1 MRNRYLTMMGAA
13 VLAASVCGSGCSRNP
28 TANELGSATITAKNF
43 LEYSDIS
50 RVEVTVSGTNISKP
64 ILVPLGKKTNTTD
77 WVTTVQGI
85 PAGAVNYAGNAY
97 NSAGAVIF
105 TGQVAGT
112 VTAGQTANVLINL
125 FQATANAFSNN
136 APVITALQIA
146 TTSAT
151 PGQAVDVNV
160 VATDADVG
168 DTLTYAWTS
177 TCGAVSPANVA
188 HSTWTAPAS
197 ASAPC
202 VLTVT
207 VTDNHG
213 AQTSATASI
222 AVAASNKGG
231 AAITVAPDL
240 APIISAINVNVT
252 DAAAK
257 AAPFVKSNIAQLQ
270 AVATDDGPTMT
281 YAWTVAGCTGTFS
294 DAALSST
301 AFTLGSDAPAVCTF
315 TVVVTDDKGQPTSG
329 SLVLPV
335 APTAGSSKAAPIVET
350 YSNSS
355 DTVSPGQEIYFY
367 VSVSQ
372 VAHDA
377 ITFVWAGNPGSAP
390 GFSQTDSTD
399 PNLATPSST
408 LKYVAPTDLGDL
420 GQPLVV
426 TVTATDT
433 VNSLIVTR
441 TWNLTKRTAQCAAG
455 STGTCDDG
463 NACTTGDHCDGQG
476 NCVPGTAVDC
486 STNLP
491 LCKAAGTCNKAT
503 GQCVYPDAASGT
515 SCNDTLGCTTND
527 ICNGHGVC
535 NGTPVVCQA
544 AQCQT
549 AGTCQEPTGT
559 CSAPTPVT
567 GGSCN
572 DGVSCTTGDTCTN
585 GVCAGTPVVC
595 PVATDACHVAGT
607 CQESTG
613 ACSAQAVAPNG
624 TTCTDN
630 DPCTKGDVCTNG
642 VCGGSALCVAPLVCD
657 PTTETCVNPPAAAC
671 MAPAQAKD
679 WTVKTTFVGSDGSAG
694 VYAAG
699 TLIGAF
705 DFGAG
710 AGTAGGDSDIYVN
723 KVNPATGLASWTR
736 QMGDSS
742 AQLGLGV
749 TASADKVGVIGN
761 YIGTVT
767 GTSLPANAS
776 GTAVD
781 FVVAL
786 NPATGATVWGKKVD
800 LAGGDFAAIA
810 SNPTLNAFY
819 VCGNFGI
826 AGYPAGSAGPVDL
839 GVATTAFGGKDIV
852 VAKVNGTDGSIAWAR
867 HVGTT
872 GDDACA
878 AIAVDDAGANVFI
891 AGTYSNGALDLGTGA
906 FPAAAASQAR
916 LYVAKLNASTGA
928 TITASAYGT
937 LGRQVP
943 SSLAT
948 DASGNVVLG
957 GSFLTT
963 LNFGT
968 GMSITAASSAS
979 DAFVVKFDA
988 NLVPQWAKSWNGVTG
1003 DGIQNVKSVATDSAG
1018 HIFAVGLFATGI
1030 TLGTGGAVIPSVG
1043 GTDAFTAK
1051 LDAQGN
1057 VLCAATY
1064 GDTASQSADSITIAR
1079 FATGAA
1085 QNTSMVSGAFAGSI
1099 TFGTSVLNTGS
1110 PATTHGFVT
1119 TVAVNSF

>member
-1 MRNRYLTMMGAA
+1 MMGAA
-13 VLAASVCGSGCSRNP
+13 VLAASVFGSGCSRNP
-28 TANELGSATITAKNF
+28 TADEAGSATITAKNF
-43 LEYSDIS
+43 LAYSEIS
-50 RVEVTVSGTNISKP
+50 KVEVTVSGANITRP
-64 ILVPLGKKTNTTD
+64 ILVPLGHKTNSTD
-77 WVTTVQGI
+77 WATTVQGI

-97 NSAGAVIF
+97 NAAGAVIF

-125 FQATANAFSNN
+125 FQATPNAFSNS

-160 VATDADVG
+160 VASDPDAG

-177 TCGAVSPANVA
+177 TCGAVSPANAA

-202 VLTVT
+202 KLTVT
-207 VTDNHG
+207 VTDSHG

-222 AVAASNKGG
+222 AVAASNKGA

-252 DAAAK
+252 DATTAA
-257 AAPFVKSNIAQLQ
+257 AAFVNGNVAHLQ
-270 AVATDDGPTMT
+270 ALATDDGATMT
-281 YAWTVAGCTGTFS
+281 YAWTVAGCTGTFG

-301 AFTLGSDAPAVCTF
+301 SFTLASDAPAVCTF
-315 TVVVTDDKGQPTSG
+315 TVLVTDDKGQPTSG

-335 APTAGSSKAAPIVET
+335 AAAGGTSTAAPIVET

-355 DTVSPGQEIYFY
+355 DTVSAGQEIYFY

-372 VAHDA
+372 IAHDG
-377 ITFVWAGNPGSAP
+377 ITFAWAGNPGSAS
-390 GFSQTDSTD
+390 GYSQTDSND
-399 PNLATPSST
+399 PALATPSST
-408 LKYVAPTDLGDL
+408 VKYIAPADLGDL

-433 VNSLIVTR
+433 VNHLTVQH
-441 TWNLTKRTAQCAAG
+441 TWNLPKRTAQCAGG

-463 NACTTGDHCDGQG
+463 NACTTGDHCDGLG
-476 NCVPGTAVDC
+476 NCVAGAQTDC
-486 STNLP
+486 STGMG
-491 LCKAAGTCNKAT
+491 LCEVAGTCNRAT
-503 GQCVYPDAASGT
+503 GACVYPAAPAGT
-515 SCNDTLGCTTND
+515 SCTDGHACTTND
-527 ICNGHGVC
+527 ICNGHSGAGAC
-535 NGTPVVCQA
+535 NGTPVVCTA
-544 AQCQT
+544 NQCET
-549 AGTCQEPTGT
+549 AGSCQEPSGT
-559 CSAPTPVT
+559 CSAATPVT
-567 GGSCN
+567 GGTCN
-572 DGVSCTTGDTCTN
+572 DGHNCTTGDTCNN
-585 GVCAGTPVVC
+585 GVCVGTAVTC
-595 PVATDACHVAGT
+595 AAATDVCHVAGT
-607 CQESTG
+607 CQEATG
-613 ACSAQAVAPNG
+613 TCSAQTVGNQG
-624 TTCTDN
+624 GSCSDN
-630 DPCTKGDVCTNG
+630 DPCTTGDVCNNG
-642 VCGGSALCVAPLVCD
+642 VCSGSALCQAPLVCN
-657 PTTETCVNPPAAAC
+657 PATATCNNPPAAAC
-671 MAPAQAKD
+671 MAPAAARD

-694 VYAAG
+694 IYAAG

-710 AGTAGGDSDIYVN
+710 AGSAGGDSDIYVN
-723 KVNPATGLASWTR
+723 KVNPATGLATWTR
-736 QMGDSS
+736 QLGDAS

-749 TASADKVGVIGN
+749 TASSSAVGVIGN
-761 YIGTVT
+761 YIGAVT

-781 FVVAL
+781 FVLGL

-810 SNPTLNAFY
+810 SNPSLNAFY

-826 AGYPAGSAGPVDL
+826 ASFPAGSAGPVDL

-852 VAKVNGTDGSIAWAR
+852 VARVNGTDGSIAWAR

-872 GDDACA
+872 GDDACS
-878 AIAVDDAGANVFI
+878 AIAIDDAGANVFI

-906 FPAAAASQAR
+906 FPAATASQAR
-916 LYVAKLNASTGA
+916 IYVARLNAATGA
-928 TITASAYGT
+928 TVSASAYGT
-937 LGRQVP
+937 TGRQIP
-943 SSLAT
+943 ASLTA
-948 DASGNVVLG
+948 DVSGNVVLG

-963 LNFGT
+963 ISFAT

-979 DAFVVKFDA
+979 DAFLVKFNA
-988 NLVPQWAKSWNGVTG
+988 NLVPQWAKSWNGGTG
-1003 DGIQNVKSVATDSAG
+1003 SEGAQTIRSVATDAAG
-1018 HIFAVGLFATGI
+1018 NIFATGLFANAI
-1030 TLGTGGAVIPSVG
+1030 SLGTAGALVTSAG

-1079 FATGAA
+1079 FATGAT
-1085 QNTSMVSGAFAGSI
+1085 QNTAMLAGAFAGSI
-1099 TFGTSVLNTGS
+1099 TLGSTVLNTGS
-1110 PATTHGFVT
+1110 PATTHGYVT
-1119 TVAVNSF
+1119 TLSVNSF